1 MTNLQAV
8 STFVP
13 PSVETLLGSVSAVTQ
28 TERSSSDQEQRSDM
42 REGLEDNTSETHIG
56 SSESERNCGSFKV

>member
-28 TERSSSDQEQRSDM
+28 TKRSSSDQEQRSDM